1 MNERIQAL
9 RHKMAGLDLQGMIIS
24 NPINVKYLTG
34 IDAEGILLLTRK
46 ENIYVTDARY
56 TEYVTSIL
64 TPFDEIVVDD
74 QKNISK
80 YDYENYFLF
89 CENVGFEEDYVT
101 YATYKEYMH
110 KYKINNFV
118 EAARL
123 IEALRV
129 IKDDEE
135 VKNVKTA
142 CEITD
147 KCFNFLLDYIKPGMT
162 EKEIARKIHDFYMD
176 NAEGESFEAI
186 VASGEN
192 SSKPH
197 AIPTDRKIHVRDI
210 ILIDMG
216 CKVNGYCSDMTRTI
230 FVGEPLKEQLEV
242 YNLVLETQKKVL
254 NEIKDGQNIKALS
267 KIAENN
273 FANKG
278 YTLVHSL
285 GHGVGLEIHENPRVN
300 IKNDSNLK
308 ENMIITDEPGIYLTG
323 NFGIRI
329 EDTVLVT
336 KLGAIALT
344 ESNKECIII

>member
-24 NPINVKYLTG
+24 NPVNVKYLTG

-46 ENIYVTDARY
+46 ENVYITDARY
-56 TEYVTSIL
+56 TEYVISTL
-64 TPFDEIVVDD
+64 TPFDQIVVDD

-80 YDYENYFLF
+80 DDYENYFLF

-101 YATYKEYMH
+101 YAVYKEYMH

-118 EAARL
+118 EATKL
-123 IEALRV
+123 VEALRA

-135 VKNVKTA
+135 IKNVKIA

-147 KCFNFLLDYIKPGMT
+147 KCFQMLLEYIKPGLT
-162 EKEIARKIHDFYMD
+162 EKQIARRIHDYYMD
-176 NAEGESFEAI
+176 NAEGESFDAI

-197 AIPTDRKIHVRDI
+197 AIPTDRKVKNQDI
-210 ILIDMG
+210 ITIDMG
-216 CKVNGYCSDMTRTI
+216 CRFNGYCSDMTRTI
-230 FVGEPLKEQLEV
+230 FVGEPKKEQLDI
-242 YNLVLETQKKVL
+242 YNLVLENQNKAL
-254 NEIKDGQNIKALS
+254 NEIRDGQNIKQIA
-267 KIAENN
+267 KIVENN
-273 FANKG
+273 FSDKG

-285 GHGVGLEIHENPRVN
+285 GHGVGLNIHEQPFINM
-300 IKNDSNLK
+300 KNDNQLK

-323 NFGIRI
+323 NFGVRI

-336 KLGAIALT
+336 KKGAIALT
-344 ESNKECIII
+344 ESTKECIII